1 VRPLFTPWRMQYIRS
16 ALSKSEECFIC
27 RAVERP
33 TEENL
38 VIFETDYCIV
48 VMNRYPY
55 TRGHL
60 MVCPKRH
67 VASLTELSKEEFID
81 LFKSL
86 RRAVEAVRRS
96 LSPIDVNIGINIGR
110 VAGAG
115 LEDHVHVH
123 VVPRW
128 NGVGISELERLDELL
143 LKDLR
148 AIRNVL

>member
-1 VRPLFTPWRMQYIRS
+1 MRPLFAPWRMQYI
-16 ALSKSEECFIC
+16 KSVMGRREQCFIC
-27 RAVERP
+27 RAVENP
-33 TEENL
+33 TEENF
-38 VIFETDYCIV
+38 VVFETEYCIV

-67 VASLTELSKEEFID
+67 VANLTELSVKEFTD

-86 RRAVEAVRRS
+86 RTAINAIEKALGPEEINV
-96 LSPIDVNIGINIGR
+96 GINIGR

-115 LEDHVHVH
+115 LEEHVHIH

-128 NGVGISELERLDELL
+128 NGAGFDKLDDIDRELI
-143 LKDLR
+143 KDLR
-148 AIRNVL
+148 MIKNAL